1 MRKVV
6 GGPGPLSSLQR
17 IRGPLTLAGLAALP
31 AIFYL
36 SSEPGP
42 QFVDSFSTL
51 NTLAVM
57 LGVSGIAAFALNL
70 MLGGRFSVVDR
81 YFGGLDR
88 MYGVHR
94 RNGEI
99 AYLLLLAHALLMLW
113 SRATLSSDATLDL
126 VTGGAGWA
134 VTFGVIALTAMSV
147 SIVLSVFVRLNH
159 EIFVYVQRS
168 FGAIFVVGALHAFIV
183 PGAKAQSSVLTAY
196 LAALAIG
203 GLVAYAY
210 RSLFDDV
217 LVRRREYRVVKADSL
232 DEAVTEIELAPVG
245 TGVRHQPGQ
254 FVYVTFESAA
264 LRDLLSPFTIETS
277 GRSALFTLRPGEIS
291 QQFHPFSI
299 TSPAGS
305 ENLRIVVKAVGDY
318 TSAMRSLVQ
327 GASATVEGPYGGFTL
342 RSAGSS
348 SLIWLAG
355 GIGVTPFLSMAR
367 SLSGDEYEVDLYY
380 ATKTQR
386 QAHFERE
393 FESIS
398 DNVHGF
404 RVFQVVEETDGRIT
418 AGKVAQRSGGVAGKE
433 IFICGP
439 PGMIDSLKAQFQAL
453 GVPAHR
459 IHYELFGFVR

>member
-1 MRKVV
+1 MRKEV

-17 IRGPLTLAGLAALP
+17 SRGPLTLAGLAALP
-31 AIFYL
+31 AILYL
-36 SSEPGP
+36 ASKPGP
-42 QFVDSFSTL
+42 QFEDSFSSL

-57 LGVSGIAAFALNL
+57 LGVSGIATFALNL
-70 MLGGRFSVVDR
+70 VLGGRFSVVDT

-88 MYGVHR
+88 MYAVHR
-94 RNGEI
+94 KNGEI
-99 AYLLLLAHALLMLW
+99 SYLLLLTHALLMLW
-113 SRATLSSDATLDL
+113 SRATLSSEAAVDL
-126 VTGGAGWA
+126 ITGGVGWA
-134 VTFGVIALTAMSV
+134 VTFGVIALTAMTV

-168 FGAIFVVGALHAFIV
+168 FGAIFIVGALHAFMV
-183 PGAKAQSSVLTAY
+183 PGAKAQSSLLTAY
-196 LAALAIG
+196 LAALAMA

-217 LVRRREYRVVKADSL
+217 LVRRREYTVVKADRL

-245 TGVRHQPGQ
+245 TGVSHRPGQ
-254 FVYVTFESAA
+254 FVFVTFESAA
-264 LRDLLSPFTIETS
+264 LRDLLSPFEIEAR
-277 GRSALFTLRPGEIS
+277 GRSALLTLRPGEIS

-342 RSAGSS
+342 GSAASS

-386 QAHFERE
+386 QAHFQRE
-393 FESIS
+393 FEMIS
-398 DNVHGF
+398 DRAHGF

-418 AGKVAQRSGGVAGKE
+418 GEKVAQRSGGLAGKD

-439 PGMIDSLKAQFQAL
+439 PGMIDSLKAQFLAL
-453 GVPAHR
+453 GVPGHR
-459 IHYELFGFVR
+459 IHYELFGFAR